1 MSRLHNNEYTIWNLE
16 DFLIL
21 IFFIVIIT
29 VYVSAVKQANRKYR
43 NKWPIHRI
51 CLFISGVICIMFAVF
66 GPIAEY
72 AHHHFVFHMYSHL
85 MLGMLGPLLMALS
98 APMTLL
104 LRSLS
109 VRHARKISKL
119 LKSKYVQFVSHPI
132 IASILNLGGLWILYT
147 TSLFETM
154 HYSTILYVLVHTHIF
169 LAGFLFTIA
178 IIYIDPTPYRRSFL
192 LRSVVLVLYMA
203 GHSILSKWIFAN
215 PPVGVKQHEAEI
227 GGMTMYYGGDL
238 IDVMI
243 AIILCYQIY
252 KSESLKNIRKAIQLK
267 LN

>member
-1 MSRLHNNEYTIWNLE
+1 
-16 DFLIL
+16 
-21 IFFIVIIT
+21 
-29 VYVSAVKQANRKYR
+29 
-43 NKWPIHRI
+43 
-51 CLFISGVICIMFAVF
+51 
-66 GPIAEY
+66 
-72 AHHHFVFHMYSHL
+72 
-85 MLGMLGPLLMALS
+85 
-98 APMTLL
+98 
-104 LRSLS
+104 
-109 VRHARKISKL
+109 
-119 LKSKYVQFVSHPI
+119 
-132 IASILNLGGLWILYT
+132 
-147 TSLFETM
+147 M
-154 HYSTILYVLVHTHIF
+154 HIYFY
-169 LAGFLFTIA
+169 AGFLFTIA

-203 GHSILSKWIFAN
+203 GHSILSNGFAN